1 MEGMEL
7 EQANGLQLEQNA
19 QFSKVSTT
27 LKSNQSF
34 ETHFSLFLR
43 VTHTTT
49 HTEDMASIH
58 YTMDFRFGKPITASF
73 FLATWEVGL
82 TLSLVALLVLSR

>member
-1 MEGMEL
+1 MAGRMEGMEL

-34 ETHFSLFLR
+34 ETHFPEELTFLF
-43 VTHTTT
+43 
-49 HTEDMASIH
+49 S
-58 YTMDFRFGKPITASF
+58 
-73 FLATWEVGL
+73 
-82 TLSLVALLVLSR
+82 